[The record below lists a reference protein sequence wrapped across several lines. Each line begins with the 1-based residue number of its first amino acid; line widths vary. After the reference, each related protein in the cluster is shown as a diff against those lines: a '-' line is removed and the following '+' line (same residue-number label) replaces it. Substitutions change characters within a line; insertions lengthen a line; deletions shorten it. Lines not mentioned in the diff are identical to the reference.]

1 MTKAELYSSIVGCPL
16 SCGGIIRDLDTNIPR
31 GFFTEANA
39 GDRITIV
46 VVGINPGQPMETE
59 QGIYDQSTEK
69 DKSS

>member
-31 GFFTEANA
+31 GFFTEAKE
-39 GDRITIV
+39 GDQITIM
-46 VVGINPGQPMETE
+46 VVGINLGQPMETE
-59 QGIYDQSTEK
+59 KGIYGQSTDK